1 MAICVRPKPVVIAE
15 SGPEPVTPGKM
26 PETVPD
32 DKTAEKSAAIGS
44 GKVAEAATDD
54 ETEKSKGTAVT
65 PQALYLV
72 IAAVVIVVGGFG
84 GTLIH
89 DHWARAVSFV
99 PPQGI
104 GIFALFYIIAQLIER
119 VQEPFVPY
127 LGRAKDPGEKKE
139 KQKEGKRAHF
149 KNQLRAKAERD
160 KAVVAE
166 LRLPENGSGQPT
178 LEKNVANKERCV
190 DQIRANLTVLIFATS
205 ALLAMI
211 ISGYLR
217 AGLLRTVGESGIP
230 AWVDIAVTG
239 LVIGAGTKPLH
250 DLISNISASKAEKQ
264 KPPGVP

>member
-1 MAICVRPKPVVIAE
+1 
-15 SGPEPVTPGKM
+15 M
-26 PETVPD
+26 PEVAPD
-32 DKTAEKSAAIGS
+32 DKLAEKSTTIRS

-54 ETEKSKGTAVT
+54 ETEKSTGTAVA

-72 IAAVVIVVGGFG
+72 IAAIVIVAGGVG

-89 DHWARAVSFV
+89 DHWERTISFV

-104 GIFALFYIIAQLIER
+104 GIFALFYIIAQVIER

-127 LGRAKDPGEKKE
+127 LGWARDPGEKE
-139 KQKEGKRAHF
+139 ETRKEGKRAKF

-160 KAVVAE
+160 KAVVDE
-166 LRLPENGSGQPT
+166 LILSENGSGQPK

-190 DQIRANLTVLIFATS
+190 DQIRANLTVLMFSTG

-230 AWVDIAVTG
+230 TWVDIVATG
-239 LVIGAGTKPLH
+239 LVVAAGTKPLH
-250 DLISNISASKAEKQ
+250 DLISNISTSKTEKQ
-264 KPPGVP
+264 KPPSVA